1 MDKTLRIAG
10 WMKRGG
16 LLLTASIIIL
26 AGCQAALLTYKGE
39 KVRSDSLIALA
50 EGTPGSGAYRTE
62 DVIIDY
68 QWVRKDN
75 ELQFSGLIKFT
86 SRMQNNFTMIPV
98 FDLSLFFTNAEGI
111 ILEQRYIAVPGN
123 GDPNIPMRMSAK
135 MLLPPG
141 TVNMAFSYSGQ
152 ARDSATDEDNGG
164 GDMPFWQVPIV
175 R

>member
-111 ILEQRYIAVPGN
+111 ILGQRYIAVPGN
-123 GDPNIPMRMSAK
+123 GEPSNPMRISEK

-141 TVNMAFSYSGQ
+141 TANMAFSYSGE
-152 ARDSATDEDNGG
+152 ARDSSTDEDNGG